1 VLTVYLMGGMGNQM
15 FQYAMG
21 LAQARRLG
29 VELQL
34 DTAWFRTQWYRNIW
48 HRKLP
53 RRQYCL
59 SLWRG
64 VSQPLVKGVVPTVQY
79 LGLPY
84 DQSVVDR
91 IKDGDCL
98 KGYWATEKYF
108 QGIRQELLGVFCP
121 KQPRTRRA
129 CDLMEKISKEGRRS
143 AFLTVRRGDYLT
155 SDFEVLPMEYYL
167 TACNK
172 VAEHTPDPHF
182 FVFSDD
188 PGWCKNNFS
197 IPYRCT
203 IAEGNDQSTGTHL
216 GREDDDLWL
225 MRSCHH
231 AVLANSTYSWWGA
244 WLSPIPD
251 HDRVVVAPKRWYSNN
266 PQDTRDIVPDRWAKL

>member
-1 VLTVYLMGGMGNQM
+1 MLTIYLMGGMGNQM

-29 VELQL
+29 VDLQL
-34 DTAWFRTQWYRNIW
+34 ETGWFRTLWYRTLLN
-48 HRKLP
+48 RNLP
-53 RRQYCL
+53 RRQYSLCL
-59 SLWRG
+59 WGG
-64 VSQPLVKGVVPTVQY
+64 VTQAVVKGVAPTIKY

-84 DQSVVDR
+84 NQSVVDKIR
-91 IKDGDCL
+91 DGDCL

-108 QGIRQELLGVFCP
+108 QEIRQELLRIFYP
-121 KQPRTRRA
+121 KQPRTKRA
-129 CDLMEKISKEGRRS
+129 SDLIEKISKEEGRS

-155 SDFEVLPMEYYL
+155 SDFAVLPMEYYL
-167 TACNK
+167 TACRK

-188 PGWCKNNFS
+188 TEWCKKNFV
-197 IPYRCT
+197 IPYRFT
-203 IAEGNDQSTGTHL
+203 VADANDQTTGTHL

-225 MRSCHH
+225 MSSCHH

-244 WLSPIPD
+244 WLSPVPD
-251 HDRVVVAPKRWYSNN
+251 ADRVVVAPKRWYSENR
-266 PQDTRDIVPDRWAKL
+266 QDSRDIVPDRWLRV